1 MSAKRKM
8 GTTASILSY
17 VIIAL
22 VILAGIGFLIY
33 FTNGLTTDF
42 QTFYV
47 KTGETVIRQNTR
59 NFVLTQDRENRF
71 EVRSSLGAKV
81 EYQVEVFSYA
91 EDDNEFVYL
100 VDGKAE
106 KFMTGQDFTRAFEI
120 SIFDGYFIIQWTE
133 DMKKI
138 LQAYYPDRE
147 LAQVP
152 DIQASATD
160 YFVLIVTVAERELQI
175 AFHGDDGVRSV
186 TLSPDKIIC

>member
-175 AFHGDDGVRSV
+175 DE
-186 TLSPDKIIC
+186 